1 MKTPPLDPDC
11 ADEAPSGRTLTPY
24 DEAHLITYLR
34 LLDAAHDNADWREVA
49 KLVLHI
55 EPATDPERARKSWES
70 HMARAHWLAKGGYRR
85 LLDDARG
92 AC

>member
-11 ADEAPSGRTLTPY
+11 ADEAPSDCTLTPY

-34 LLDAAHDNADWREVA
+34 LLDAAHDNADWRQVA

-55 EPATDPERARKSWES
+55 DPAANEARARRSFES
-70 HMARAHWLAKGGYRR
+70 HMARAQWLAKEGYRR

-92 AC
+92 AG